1 MGPLYSPGMS
11 EITPRE
17 VTQQSE
23 TELAIV
29 WKDDHKSIYPVRL
42 LRLACRCAGC
52 VDEASGEKL
61 LQNDSVPQD
70 VKPIQLE
77 PTGRYAYTIHWTDG
91 HSTGIYT
98 YNYLR
103 ELCPCCQ
110 EISSS

>member
-1 MGPLYSPGMS
+1 MS

-17 VTQQSE
+17 VRQQSE

-29 WKDDHKSIYPVRL
+29 WNDDHKSVYPVRL

-52 VDEASGEKL
+52 VDEASGEKML
-61 LQNDSVPQD
+61 RDDSVSQD

-77 PTGRYAYTIHWTDG
+77 PTGRYAYTIHWNDG

-98 YNYLR
+98 YEYLR